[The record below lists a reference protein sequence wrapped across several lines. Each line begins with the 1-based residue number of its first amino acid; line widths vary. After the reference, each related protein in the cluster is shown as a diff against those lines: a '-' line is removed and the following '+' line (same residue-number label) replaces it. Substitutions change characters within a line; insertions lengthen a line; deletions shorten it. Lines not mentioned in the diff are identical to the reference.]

1 MKFWGN
7 LIGYQIVW
15 FSAVIG
21 AGRGLWW
28 PGVSAAAIFVTLHF
42 ALCRQTPAQRAVD
55 LRLMSVALVCGLI
68 MDGGLARSGLVDYA
82 ADPLAL
88 PSGSPP
94 LWILSI
100 WAAFALTLRHS
111 MTFLLGRPL
120 LALLLG
126 AVGGPLAYLGA
137 ARGWGAIVFA
147 EPRWMAIIALTI
159 GWAIAIP
166 LLTTLASRWSS
177 DPTAFRMPTPRQ
189 TPSDAQ

>member
-7 LIGYQIVW
+7 FIGYQIVG

-21 AGRGLWW
+21 AGQGLWW
-28 PGVSAAAIFVTLHF
+28 PGVSAAAVFVLLHF
-42 ALCRQTPAQRAVD
+42 ALCLQTQAQRAVD

-68 MDGGLARSGLVDYA
+68 MDGGLARSGLAVYA

-88 PSGSPP
+88 PSGGPP

-111 MTFLLGRPL
+111 MTFLLGHPL

-126 AVGGPLAYLGA
+126 AIGGPLAYLGA
-137 ARGWGAIVFA
+137 ARGWGAIAFA
-147 EPRWMAIIALTI
+147 EPRGMAIVALAI

-177 DPTAFRMPTPRQ
+177 DPTAVRMPPPRQ